1 MKKEIKSPNSEKK
14 ITNSNQSPNSNT
26 SPKISSP
33 NKIENSKDSNS
44 NLNLNNSKIKKNQI
58 KEEEKNNIQNIENNL
73 DNNNNDNNLDNNNI
87 ENNQEEEETIPQLTK
102 NEILHYSHLIFLNNA
117 TFINK
122 NDDYFLSQQ
131 NLYKML
137 KECEIIPTSLKLSEV
152 DLIFKSI
159 SPKSL
164 QINFDQ
170 FMKFLLKI
178 TQKLYPKEFSKDKKT
193 VTNFFMNNF
202 FSNFTFLLDNN
213 QIQVDNLYK
222 CQYKSI
228 ESLLSYQPDEK
239 HIIIIN
245 KIIFTLNE
253 IYIKYFNYEIEN
265 NIELARKSIKN
276 LIFFCREF
284 EILPYI
290 LNETQIVT
298 YYNLVIN
305 YQPNIKLIDDE
316 INIGMIFTLNNFIL
330 FLIHIS
336 LYSYAKHYDSN
347 YGDNGNNSDISKFL
361 IFLEKLECSK
371 GMRNFTRKLS
381 RPSAN
386 KLSLI
391 PPKEVFIQLGED
403 NDSNFNYNNNK
414 INSSI
419 KKNNKSLNVN
429 YNFGDFEEN
438 FIIKEN
444 SLINNNL
451 PDLERTFLYFS
462 RIGDKM
468 NFSQMNLSSF
478 SKFLKHCSL
487 LYDVPLKDK
496 KKYNQMSKEL
506 MSKSSSINQDL
517 KNSKSSSIKN
527 NNSINNDN
535 NLNEEKM
542 KYKKKLK
549 QIVNSKDY
557 LNNND
562 DNIDNKLGESDVNV
576 IFSVLT
582 GPRNYDNSKY
592 YKKLLDKNSGIC
604 LNEWNSSSKRKD
616 YQAINNFN
624 SNNPKTIIT
633 SGKGEKE
640 NQLMKLNFKTFLM
653 SLQLFSVKLYPNI
666 SSEDALNKLLLK
678 NIIPNL
684 INENY
689 EVQVNNNISQSNL
702 NELNSYENIALLYD
716 KISKDDEIK
725 LFLQKLS
732 DIISFYYKFYFDEKT
747 YNLYFD
753 GYINF
758 YKDFGIFPD
767 LINLVQLKKIFSF
780 LVDLKKNFK
789 IDSSLSIEDLNLENK
804 NFLTYSEFI
813 YSLSLTALLFDY
825 DDNFSSIDKLL
836 YLVERM
842 NQSNGVKK
850 WQKEIGRT
858 YTHSNDFVSF
868 LINMKKKYPNFY
880 KTNNNNESH
889 SGNNQINLTDIY
901 GSEDDE
907 NNVAKNGNEIN
918 E

>member
-1 MKKEIKSPNSEKK
+1 MKHEIKSPNSEKQ
-14 ITNSNQSPNSNT
+14 ITNSNQSPNSNS
-26 SPKISSP
+26 SPKKSSP
-33 NKIENSKDSNS
+33 NKIESSKDSNS
-44 NLNLNNSKIKKNQI
+44 NFNSNNSKLKKNQI
-58 KEEEKNNIQNIENNL
+58 KEEEKNNIQNTENNID
-73 DNNNNDNNLDNNNI
+73 DNIDDNIENNI
-87 ENNQEEEETIPQLTK
+87 ENNTEEEESIPLLTK
-102 NEILHYSHLIFLNNA
+102 KEIEYYAHVIFLNSA

-122 NDDYFLSQQ
+122 YDDYFLSQQ

-137 KECEIIPTSLKLSEV
+137 KECEIIPKSLKLSEV

-164 QINFDQ
+164 QINLSQ
-170 FMKFLLKI
+170 FMYFLLRI

-202 FSNFTFLLDNN
+202 FSNFTFLLDN
-213 QIQVDNLYK
+213 QIQVNNLYK
-222 CQYKSI
+222 CKYKSI
-228 ESLLSYQPDEK
+228 ESLLTYQPDEK
-239 HIIIIN
+239 HVLIIN
-245 KIIFTLNE
+245 KIFFTLNE

-265 NIELARKSIKN
+265 NIELAKKSIKN

-290 LNETQIVT
+290 LNETQVII
-298 YYNLVIN
+298 YYNLVKN
-305 YQPNIKLIDDE
+305 YPPTIKLIDDE
-316 INIGMIFTLNNFIL
+316 KNQGIIFTLNTFIL

-336 LYSYAKHYDSN
+336 LYSYAKYYDSN

-371 GMRNFTRKLS
+371 GMRTFARKLS

-391 PPKEVFIQLGED
+391 PPKEIFIQLGED
-403 NDSNFNYNNNK
+403 DDNNFNYNNKFNY
-414 INSSI
+414 SI
-419 KKNNKSLNVN
+419 KRNNKSLNIN
-429 YNFGDFEEN
+429 NNSSDFDEY

-478 SKFLKHCSL
+478 TKFLKHCSL
-487 LYDVPLKDK
+487 LYDMPLRDK
-496 KKYNQMSKEL
+496 KKYNQISKEL
-506 MSKSSSINQDL
+506 MNQTNSINQNL
-517 KNSKSSSIKN
+517 KNSKNSSNKN
-527 NNSINNDN
+527 NNSINNDI
-535 NLNEEKM
+535 LNEEKM
-542 KYKKKLK
+542 KYKKTLN

-557 LNNND
+557 LNQD
-562 DNIDNKLGESDVNV
+562 DDSIDNRLGESDVNV
-576 IFSVLT
+576 IFSILT

-604 LNEWNSSSKRKD
+604 LNSWNSNSKRKD

-624 SNNPKTIIT
+624 SNNPKKIIT
-633 SGKGEKE
+633 SGKGVKE
-640 NQLMKLNFKTFLM
+640 NKLMKLNFKTFLM
-653 SLQLFSVKLYPNI
+653 SLQLISDKLYPNI
-666 SSEDALNKLLLK
+666 NSEDALNKLLLK
-678 NIIPNL
+678 HIIPNL

-689 EVQVNNNISQSNL
+689 EVQNNNNISQSNF
-702 NELNSYENIALLYD
+702 NELNSYENITLLYEKITND
-716 KISKDDEIK
+716 KEIK
-725 LFLQKLS
+725 LFLKKLS
-732 DIISFYYKFYFDEKT
+732 DIISFYYKFYYDEKT

-753 GYINF
+753 GLISF

-767 LINLVQLKKIFSF
+767 LINLVQIKKIFSF

-789 IDSSLSIEDLNLENK
+789 VESSLSIEDLNLENK
-804 NFLTYSEFI
+804 NFLTYTEFI
-813 YSLSLTALLFDY
+813 YSLCLTALLFDY
-825 DDNFSSIDKLL
+825 DEIFSPIDKLL

-858 YTHSNDFVSF
+858 YTHTNDFVSF

-880 KTNNNNESH
+880 KTNINNVSH
-889 SGNNQINLTDIY
+889 SGNNQINLTDIF
-901 GSEDDE
+901 GSENDE
-907 NNVAKNGNEIN
+907 TNIAKNGNEIS

>member
-14 ITNSNQSPNSNT
+14 ITNSNQSPNSNS
-26 SPKISSP
+26 SPKINSP

-44 NLNLNNSKIKKNQI
+44 NLNSFNSKLNKNQI
-58 KEEEKNNIQNIENNL
+58 KEEEKNNIQNIEN
-73 DNNNNDNNLDNNNI
+73 DIDNNI
-87 ENNQEEEETIPQLTK
+87 ENNKEEEEEEIPQLTK

-122 NDDYFLSQQ
+122 NEDYFLTQQ
-131 NLYKML
+131 NLYKIL
-137 KECEIIPTSLKLSEV
+137 KECEIIPNSLKLSEV

-159 SPKSL
+159 SQKSL
-164 QINFDQ
+164 QLNFDQ
-170 FMKFLLKI
+170 FMQFLLRI

-202 FSNFTFLLDNN
+202 FSNFTFLLDDN
-213 QIQVDNLYK
+213 QIQIDNLYK

-245 KIIFTLNE
+245 KILFTLNE

-265 NIELARKSIKN
+265 NIELAKKSIKN
-276 LIFFCREF
+276 LILFSREF

-290 LNETQIVT
+290 LNETQIIT
-298 YYNLVIN
+298 YYNLVIK
-305 YQPNIKLIDDE
+305 YQPNIKLINDE
-316 INIGMIFTLNNFIL
+316 INQGMIFTLNNFIL

-336 LYSYAKHYDSN
+336 LYSYAKNYDSN

-361 IFLEKLECSK
+361 MFLEKLECSK

-391 PPKEVFIQLGED
+391 PPKEIFIQLGED
-403 NDSNFNYNNNK
+403 DDSNFNYNNSKFNY
-414 INSSI
+414 SI

-429 YNFGDFEEN
+429 NNTDDFDEY

-487 LYDVPLKDK
+487 LYDMPLKDK
-496 KKYNQMSKEL
+496 KKYNQISKQL
-506 MSKSSSINQDL
+506 MNKSISLNQDV
-517 KNSKSSSIKN
+517 KNSKSSIIKN
-527 NNSINNDN
+527 DNDIN
-535 NLNEEKM
+535 LIEEQM
-542 KYKKKLK
+542 KYKKTLN
-549 QIVNSKDY
+549 QILNSKDH
-557 LNNND
+557 LNKDEDTN
-562 DNIDNKLGESDVNV
+562 DNKLGESDVNV
-576 IFSVLT
+576 IFSFLT

-604 LNEWNSSSKRKD
+604 LNEWNSNSKRKD

-624 SNNPKTIIT
+624 SNNPKKIIT

-640 NQLMKLNFKTFLM
+640 NKLMRLNFKTFLM
-653 SLQLFSVKLYPNI
+653 SLQLISEKLYPNI
-666 SSEDALNKLLLK
+666 NSEDALNKLLLK

-689 EVQVNNNISQSNL
+689 EIQVQNNLSQSNM
-702 NELNSYENIALLYD
+702 NELNSYENISLVYE
-716 KISKDDEIK
+716 KITNDEEIK
-725 LFLQKLS
+725 LFLKKLS
-732 DIISFYYKFYFDEKT
+732 EIISFYYKFYFDEKT
-747 YNLYFD
+747 YNLYFN
-753 GYINF
+753 GFINF
-758 YKDFGIFPD
+758 YKDFEIFPD
-767 LINLVQLKKIFSF
+767 LINLVQLKNIFLF
-780 LVDLKKNFK
+780 LVNLKKNSK

-825 DDNFSSIDKLL
+825 DENFSSIDKLL

-850 WQKEIGRT
+850 CQKEIART

-880 KTNNNNESH
+880 KTNNINNDSF
-889 SGNNQINLTDIY
+889 SRNNQINLTDIY
-901 GSEDDE
+901 GSDDDE
-907 NNVAKNGNEIN
+907 NNIPKNGNEIS

>member
-14 ITNSNQSPNSNT
+14 ITNSNQSPNSNS
-26 SPKISSP
+26 SPKINSP

-44 NLNLNNSKIKKNQI
+44 NLNSFNSKLNKNQI
-58 KEEEKNNIQNIENNL
+58 KEEEKNNIQNIEN
-73 DNNNNDNNLDNNNI
+73 DIDNNI
-87 ENNQEEEETIPQLTK
+87 ENNKEEEEEEIPQLTK

-122 NDDYFLSQQ
+122 NEDYFLTQQ
-131 NLYKML
+131 NLYKIL
-137 KECEIIPTSLKLSEV
+137 KECEIIPNSLKLSEV

-159 SPKSL
+159 SQKSL
-164 QINFDQ
+164 QLNFDQ
-170 FMKFLLKI
+170 FMQFLLRI

-202 FSNFTFLLDNN
+202 FSNFTFLLDDN
-213 QIQVDNLYK
+213 QIQIDNLYK

-245 KIIFTLNE
+245 KILFTLNE

-265 NIELARKSIKN
+265 NIELAKKSIKN
-276 LIFFCREF
+276 LLLFSREF

-290 LNETQIVT
+290 LNETQIIT
-298 YYNLVIN
+298 YYNLVIK
-305 YQPNIKLIDDE
+305 YQPNIKLINDE
-316 INIGMIFTLNNFIL
+316 INQGMIFTLNNFIL

-336 LYSYAKHYDSN
+336 LYSYAKNYDSN

-391 PPKEVFIQLGED
+391 PPKEIFIQLGED
-403 NDSNFNYNNNK
+403 DDSNFNYNNSKFNY
-414 INSSI
+414 SI

-429 YNFGDFEEN
+429 NNTDDFDEY

-487 LYDVPLKDK
+487 LYDMSLKDK
-496 KKYNQMSKEL
+496 KKYNQISKQL
-506 MSKSSSINQDL
+506 MNKSISLNQDV
-517 KNSKSSSIKN
+517 KNSKSSIIKN
-527 NNSINNDN
+527 DNDIN
-535 NLNEEKM
+535 LIEEQM
-542 KYKKKLK
+542 KYKKTLN
-549 QIVNSKDY
+549 QILNSKDH
-557 LNNND
+557 LNKDEDTN
-562 DNIDNKLGESDVNV
+562 DNKLGESDVNV
-576 IFSVLT
+576 IFSFLT

-604 LNEWNSSSKRKD
+604 LNEWNSNSKRKD

-624 SNNPKTIIT
+624 SNNPKKIIT

-640 NQLMKLNFKTFLM
+640 NKLMRLNFKTFLM
-653 SLQLFSVKLYPNI
+653 SLQLISEKLYPNI
-666 SSEDALNKLLLK
+666 NSEDALNKLLLK

-689 EVQVNNNISQSNL
+689 EIQVQNNLSQSNI
-702 NELNSYENIALLYD
+702 NELNSYENISLVYE
-716 KISKDDEIK
+716 KITNDEEIK
-725 LFLQKLS
+725 LFLKKLS
-732 DIISFYYKFYFDEKT
+732 EIISFYYKFYFDEKT
-747 YNLYFD
+747 YNLYFN
-753 GYINF
+753 GFINF
-758 YKDFGIFPD
+758 YKDFEIFPD
-767 LINLVQLKKIFSF
+767 LINLVQLKNIFLF
-780 LVDLKKNFK
+780 LVNLKKNSK

-825 DDNFSSIDKLL
+825 DENFSSI
-836 YLVERM
+836 
-842 NQSNGVKK
+842 
-850 WQKEIGRT
+850 
-858 YTHSNDFVSF
+858 
-868 LINMKKKYPNFY
+868 
-880 KTNNNNESH
+880 
-889 SGNNQINLTDIY
+889 
-901 GSEDDE
+901 E
-907 NNVAKNGNEIN
+907 NPTIIQCT
-918 E
+918 